1 VLRRSVESATLL
13 GHWLFLPRL
22 VSLHNLLLALGFV
35 RRPRIA
41 DPRVS
46 RKPFMRFIAMWTV
59 GLPEKY
65 RAAVPWSAQQPAS
78 SRPWDCSTRI
88 SCPMS
93 QHLGEHLTDHFGV
106 LDHVIFDNA
115 GDLFRVAREIVPHD
129 RSYQRHCS
137 QRRPETLGNPQ
148 GDVTLVEFF
157 DYSCGFCKRALS
169 DMLALLKDDPK
180 LKIVL
185 KEFPILGPG
194 SVEAAR
200 VAVAVRMQDPG
211 GQKYLAFH
219 QELLGA
225 PGPATRDRALAAAKN
240 QGLDMERL
248 EQDMA
253 SGEVNTTLNED
264 MRLAKLI
271 GATGTPTMLSA
282 RLWLWASSV

>member
-1 VLRRSVESATLL
+1 LRRSVESATLL

-137 QRRPETLGNPQ
+137 QRRP
-148 GDVTLVEFF
+148 VVF
-157 DYSCGFCKRALS
+157 
-169 DMLALLKDDPK
+169 
-180 LKIVL
+180 
-185 KEFPILGPG
+185 
-194 SVEAAR
+194 
-200 VAVAVRMQDPG
+200 
-211 GQKYLAFH
+211 
-219 QELLGA
+219 
-225 PGPATRDRALAAAKN
+225 LAAPSDAR
-240 QGLDMERL
+240 E
-248 EQDMA
+248 
-253 SGEVNTTLNED
+253 
-264 MRLAKLI
+264 
-271 GATGTPTMLSA
+271 SA
-282 RLWLWASSV
+282 RRCHISRVLRLQLRLLQAGTVRYACTAQGRSKTENCSQGISYSGTGLG

>member
-1 VLRRSVESATLL
+1 
-13 GHWLFLPRL
+13 LF
-22 VSLHNLLLALGFV
+22 
-35 RRPRIA
+35 
-41 DPRVS
+41 S
-46 RKPFMRFIAMWTV
+46 RNFLF
-59 GLPEKY
+59 
-65 RAAVPWSAQQPAS
+65 
-78 SRPWDCSTRI
+78 WDR
-88 SCPMS
+88 
-93 QHLGEHLTDHFGV
+93 
-106 LDHVIFDNA
+106 
-115 GDLFRVAREIVPHD
+115 
-129 RSYQRHCS
+129 
-137 QRRPETLGNPQ
+137 
-148 GDVTLVEFF
+148 
-157 DYSCGFCKRALS
+157 
-169 DMLALLKDDPK
+169 
-180 LKIVL
+180 
-185 KEFPILGPG
+185 G

>member
-1 VLRRSVESATLL
+1 V
-13 GHWLFLPRL
+13 
-22 VSLHNLLLALGFV
+22 
-35 RRPRIA
+35 
-41 DPRVS
+41 
-46 RKPFMRFIAMWTV
+46 
-59 GLPEKY
+59 
-65 RAAVPWSAQQPAS
+65 
-78 SRPWDCSTRI
+78 
-88 SCPMS
+88 
-93 QHLGEHLTDHFGV
+93 
-106 LDHVIFDNA
+106 
-115 GDLFRVAREIVPHD
+115 
-129 RSYQRHCS
+129 
-137 QRRPETLGNPQ
+137 TLGNPQ

-271 GATGTPTMLSA
+271 GATGTPNHVVGKTMVVGVVGVAGLRDRIDAA
-282 RLWLWASSV
+282 RNNPTN